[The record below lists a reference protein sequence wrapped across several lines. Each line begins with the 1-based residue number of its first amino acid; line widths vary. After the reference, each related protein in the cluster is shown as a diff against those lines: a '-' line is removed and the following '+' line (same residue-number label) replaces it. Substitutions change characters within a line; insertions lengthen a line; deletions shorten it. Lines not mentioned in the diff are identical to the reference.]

1 MSRTGP
7 AASVSS
13 GCRACGSHLTQSHW
27 AIHSLLAHT
36 MIRMSSG
43 EWNTVICA
51 IIARTSSRTAT
62 GSPVRLI
69 RAKECRATATGS
81 PATVECAR
89 TNLRSAPEVSASR
102 SSTGRESGGT
112 SWTAS
117 FCTPVPSRT
126 VPKSSSRGRRSHSRW
141 LIATHHSES
150 GAGPLHSSASRCWTA
165 ARRARLR
172 ICDR

>member
-1 MSRTGP
+1 
-7 AASVSS
+7 
-13 GCRACGSHLTQSHW
+13 
-27 AIHSLLAHT
+27 
-36 MIRMSSG
+36 MSSG

-126 VPKSSSRGRRSHSRW
+126 VPKSSSRGRRSHSPLAHRDPPQRVGG
-141 LIATHHSES
+141 
-150 GAGPLHSSASRCWTA
+150 GAAPLQRLALLDRRPPAQCGLRRTA
-165 ARRARLR
+165 AGASTPAHGSTRSNR
-172 ICDR
+172 